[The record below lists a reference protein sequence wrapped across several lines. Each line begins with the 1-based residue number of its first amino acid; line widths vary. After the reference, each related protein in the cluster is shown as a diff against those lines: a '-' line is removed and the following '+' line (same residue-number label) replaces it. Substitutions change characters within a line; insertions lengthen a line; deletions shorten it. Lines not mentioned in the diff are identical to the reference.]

1 MVDALV
7 LAQKFQTDLA
17 NLYGQSIVPNMKQ
30 IDRNHPLHKSL
41 YHLGMLINN
50 FKRQLATAKT
60 AERIVPQLVAIA
72 DELDQKQHVELA
84 DKMDRIIE
92 KSKGNVAVVEG
103 LVDMANSLDELGETA
118 LAEAVDGLLGIR
130 KTASDQPVVPGHKR
144 TLSTRYCPDHGGVQ
158 TIRIAENTYQCP
170 LDGSIYNYE
179 TGYQNYKGEAVPGGS
194 IAGQTPE
201 TSSYGIPM
209 RFYDSRD
216 TILRSVY

>member
-1 MVDALV
+1 MADALQ
-7 LAQKFQTDLA
+7 LAQKIQTDLA
-17 NLYGQSIVPNMKQ
+17 NHFGQSIAPNMQKL
-30 IDRNHPLHKSL
+30 DRRVPLYKAL

-50 FKRQLATAKT
+50 FKKQLATVKTSEFVAKLI
-60 AERIVPQLVAIA
+60 IVA
-72 DELDQKQHVELA
+72 DELDQKQHFDLA

-92 KSKGNVAVVEG
+92 RSKENLAVVENLVEVADG
-103 LVDMANSLDELGETA
+103 LDKIDEPM

-130 KTASDQPVVPGHKR
+130 KTAEPVMPGHKR
-144 TLSTRYCPDHGGVQ
+144 SLSTRYCPDHTGVQ
-158 TIRIAENTYQCP
+158 AIRIAENTYQCP

-179 TGYQNYKGEAVPGGS
+179 SGYQNYKGEAVPGGS

-216 TILRSVY
+216 TVLRSMH